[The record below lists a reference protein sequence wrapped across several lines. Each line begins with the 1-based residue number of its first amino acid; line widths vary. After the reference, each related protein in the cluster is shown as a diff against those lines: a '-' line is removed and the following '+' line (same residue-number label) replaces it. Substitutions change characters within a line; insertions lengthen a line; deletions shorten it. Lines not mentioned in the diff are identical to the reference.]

1 MFFNF
6 NPALNLQR
14 GSANKDYQENNSYN
28 NFTNNTNNKKLNNRK
43 SEINCRD
50 DVQINNKVAT
60 MSNRVS
66 QNTVIVRVRITM
78 EMKITLPIITL
89 IMKRKHETKQLQ
101 ESSKK
106 TERKNVHLY
115 LGQHSNAH

>member
-1 MFFNF
+1 
-6 NPALNLQR
+6 
-14 GSANKDYQENNSYN
+14 
-28 NFTNNTNNKKLNNRK
+28 
-43 SEINCRD
+43 
-50 DVQINNKVAT
+50 

-66 QNTVIVRVRITM
+66 QNTVIVQVRITM